1 MRAGAVR
8 LAPGGAVAAGLMDRH
23 PSDSGAVVVA
33 GTVTVKV
40 PVPAG
45 RSVQRTVSAG

>member
-23 PSDSGAVVVA
+23 PLTLRLA
-33 GTVTVKV
+33 KK
-40 PVPAG
+40 
-45 RSVQRTVSAG
+45 RTR